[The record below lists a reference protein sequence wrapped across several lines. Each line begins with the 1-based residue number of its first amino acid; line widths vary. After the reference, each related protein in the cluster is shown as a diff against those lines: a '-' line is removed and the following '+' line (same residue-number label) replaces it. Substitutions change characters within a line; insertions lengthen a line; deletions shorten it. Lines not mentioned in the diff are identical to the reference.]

1 MKKNIKKLAAVCL
14 TGAMVIG
21 TAGCGNSGSKEPA
34 TDTNSETGESTQQAE
49 VAEEPAAADDT
60 ASDTAGDGEKI
71 SITMSTYLTNDS
83 QRAPLLEY
91 VGGAINEKFP
101 NVDFEF
107 KIYSDRQNMFVEVAG
122 GAGPDIL
129 DLDGPTDVV
138 EFADA
143 GKAVDLTPYAEQYGW
158 DSVISEWAYNTSV
171 YDGKLYS
178 MPAGFEGM
186 GMYYNLGVMEEHGWS
201 IPSNLE
207 ELESLMEEIK
217 GAGLIP
223 LSFGNANYQ
232 GAVDHL
238 YSTLLSCLSGP
249 DVVKQAINGEI
260 KFDDPKMVASI
271 EKLKEWWD
279 KGYIMDQASQT
290 VTQDDQLAFLADG
303 RAVMS
308 ICGTWWGP
316 QIVQTFPDCNW
327 TFELMP
333 VLNEEAGP
341 IFPLAVGE
349 SYAVNAN
356 TQHPEI
362 CAEILN
368 FLYTD
373 MDTFYTAVNNG
384 AIQPFPIEAFD
395 FEKLEGMDEQVLH
408 MNEVMG
414 EASADN
420 IIGYCSWSFWPSDAR
435 TYMNEN
441 FDAVLL
447 GSLTPQE
454 YMANTQQYIDEGLEE
469 GSTPILP

>member
-1 MKKNIKKLAAVCL
+1 
-14 TGAMVIG
+14 
-21 TAGCGNSGSKEPA
+21 
-34 TDTNSETGESTQQAE
+34 
-49 VAEEPAAADDT
+49 
-60 ASDTAGDGEKI
+60 
-71 SITMSTYLTNDS
+71 
-83 QRAPLLEY
+83 
-91 VGGAINEKFP
+91 
-101 NVDFEF
+101 
-107 KIYSDRQNMFVEVAG
+107 
-122 GAGPDIL
+122 
-129 DLDGPTDVV
+129 
-138 EFADA
+138 
-143 GKAVDLTPYAEQYGW
+143 
-158 DSVISEWAYNTSV
+158 
-171 YDGKLYS
+171 
-178 MPAGFEGM
+178 
-186 GMYYNLGVMEEHGWS
+186 
-201 IPSNLE
+201 
-207 ELESLMEEIK
+207 
-217 GAGLIP
+217 
-223 LSFGNANYQ
+223 
-232 GAVDHL
+232 L

-395 FEKLEGMDEQVLH
+395 FEKLEGMDEKVLH

>member
-21 TAGCGNSGSKEPA
+21 AAGCGNSGSKEPA
-34 TDTNSETGESTQQAE
+34 TDTNSETGENTQQTE

-60 ASDTAGDGEKI
+60 TSDGEKI

-217 GAGLIP
+217 G
-223 LSFGNANYQ
+223 
-232 GAVDHL
+232 VD
-238 YSTLLSCLSGP
+238 
-249 DVVKQAINGEI
+249 
-260 KFDDPKMVASI
+260 
-271 EKLKEWWD
+271 
-279 KGYIMDQASQT
+279 
-290 VTQDDQLAFLADG
+290 
-303 RAVMS
+303 
-308 ICGTWWGP
+308 
-316 QIVQTFPDCNW
+316 
-327 TFELMP
+327 
-333 VLNEEAGP
+333 
-341 IFPLAVGE
+341 
-349 SYAVNAN
+349 
-356 TQHPEI
+356 
-362 CAEILN
+362 
-368 FLYTD
+368 
-373 MDTFYTAVNNG
+373 
-384 AIQPFPIEAFD
+384 
-395 FEKLEGMDEQVLH
+395 
-408 MNEVMG
+408 
-414 EASADN
+414 
-420 IIGYCSWSFWPSDAR
+420 
-435 TYMNEN
+435 
-441 FDAVLL
+441 
-447 GSLTPQE
+447 
-454 YMANTQQYIDEGLEE
+454 
-469 GSTPILP
+469 

>member
-186 GMYYNLGVMEEHGWS
+186 GMYYNLGVMEEHG
-201 IPSNLE
+201 
-207 ELESLMEEIK
+207 
-217 GAGLIP
+217 
-223 LSFGNANYQ
+223 
-232 GAVDHL
+232 
-238 YSTLLSCLSGP
+238 
-249 DVVKQAINGEI
+249 
-260 KFDDPKMVASI
+260 
-271 EKLKEWWD
+271 
-279 KGYIMDQASQT
+279 
-290 VTQDDQLAFLADG
+290 
-303 RAVMS
+303 
-308 ICGTWWGP
+308 
-316 QIVQTFPDCNW
+316 
-327 TFELMP
+327 
-333 VLNEEAGP
+333 
-341 IFPLAVGE
+341 
-349 SYAVNAN
+349 
-356 TQHPEI
+356 
-362 CAEILN
+362 
-368 FLYTD
+368 
-373 MDTFYTAVNNG
+373 
-384 AIQPFPIEAFD
+384 
-395 FEKLEGMDEQVLH
+395 
-408 MNEVMG
+408 
-414 EASADN
+414 
-420 IIGYCSWSFWPSDAR
+420 
-435 TYMNEN
+435 
-441 FDAVLL
+441 
-447 GSLTPQE
+447 
-454 YMANTQQYIDEGLEE
+454 
-469 GSTPILP
+469 

>member
-1 MKKNIKKLAAVCL
+1 MKKNLRKLTAVCL
-14 TGAMVIG
+14 TGAMAISV
-21 TAGCGNSGSKEPA
+21 AACGGSGS
-34 TDTNSETGESTQQAE
+34 NET
-49 VAEEPAAADDT
+49 AADTSTGAAEGTQSTETAVEST
-60 ASDTAGDGEKI
+60 ASDSTESGEKI
-71 SITMSTYLTNDS
+71 HITMSTYVTVDA
-83 QRAPLLEY
+83 QREPLIEY

-138 EFADA
+138 EFAEA
-143 GKAVDLTPYAEQYGW
+143 GKAIDLTAYAEQYGW
-158 DSVISEWAYNTSV
+158 QDVISEWAYDTSI

-178 MPAGFEGM
+178 LPAGFEGM

-201 IPSNLE
+201 IPANLA
-207 ELESLMEEIK
+207 ELESLMAEIK
-217 GAGLIP
+217 EAGLIP
-223 LSFGNANYQ
+223 ISFGNANYQ

-238 YSTLLSCLSGP
+238 YSTMMSCLSGP
-249 DVVKQAINGEI
+249 DVIKQAINGEI

-271 EKLKEWWD
+271 EKFKEWWD

-290 VTQDDQLAFLADG
+290 VTQDDQMAFLADG

-316 QIVQTFPDCNW
+316 QIVQTFPDCDW

-333 VLNEEAGP
+333 VLNEDAGAL
-341 IFPLAVGE
+341 FPLAVGE
-349 SYAVNAN
+349 SYAINAN
-356 TQHPEI
+356 AEHPDI

-395 FEKLEGMDEQVLH
+395 FEKLEGMDEKVLH
-408 MNEVMG
+408 MNEVMA

-420 IIGYCSWSFWPSDAR
+420 KIGYCSWSFWPTDAR

-454 YMANTQQYIDEGLEE
+454 YMANTQPYIDEALEK
-469 GSTPILP
+469 GTTPILP

>member
-1 MKKNIKKLAAVCL
+1 MRKNFKKLAAVCL
-14 TGAMVIG
+14 TGMMVMC
-21 TAGCGNSGSKEPA
+21 TAGCGGSAKQEAPSDADTSAAADTQETKTEEA
-34 TDTNSETGESTQQAE
+34 TDTAAPASEADES
-49 VAEEPAAADDT
+49 
-60 ASDTAGDGEKI
+60 GEKI
-71 SITMSTYLTNDS
+71 SITMSTYLTNDL

-91 VGGAINEKFP
+91 VGGAVNEKFP

-138 EFADA
+138 EFAEA

-158 DSVISEWAYNTSV
+158 QDVISEWAYDTSV

-186 GMYYNLGVMEEHGWS
+186 GMYYNLGVMEEHGWE
-201 IPSNLE
+201 IPANLE
-207 ELESLMEEIK
+207 ELENLMAQIK
-217 GAGLIP
+217 EAGLIP

-238 YSTLLSCLSGP
+238 YSTLMSCLSGP

-260 KFDDPKMVASI
+260 KFDDPKLVASI
-271 EKLKEWWD
+271 DKLKEWWD

-316 QIVQTFPDCNW
+316 QIVQTFPDCDW

-333 VLNEEAGP
+333 VLNEDAGAL
-341 IFPLAVGE
+341 FPLAVGE

-356 TQHPEI
+356 SAHPEI

-395 FEKLEGMDEQVLH
+395 FEKLEGMDEKVLH
-408 MNEVMG
+408 MNEVMAK
-414 EASADN
+414 ASADN
-420 IIGYCSWSFWPSDAR
+420 NIGYCSWSFWPADAR

-447 GSLTPQE
+447 GSMTPQE
-454 YMANTQQYIDEGLEE
+454 YMANTQPYIDEGLEE